1 MPRKS
6 VFDMSFSAVYAALV
20 AKAERKGR
28 GRSEVDEVICW
39 LTGYK
44 NLDVPAQMTYGAFLE
59 NAPAWNPRAALITG
73 KVCGIQVETIPDP
86 KMKRL
91 RQLDKLVDELAKGKP
106 VEKIKRQE

>member
-1 MPRKS
+1 
-6 VFDMSFSAVYAALV
+6 
-20 AKAERKGR
+20 
-28 GRSEVDEVICW
+28 
-39 LTGYK
+39 
-44 NLDVPAQMTYGAFLE
+44 LE